1 MPKDPRNAI
10 NSPLGLSIAL
20 LIGRITP
27 NCVGHRLV
35 NYAADRISARKDW
48 KMVQAARLNQWVARG
63 ESLDQAA
70 LDEAVRDN
78 FRCTARSIF
87 DLYHNINNPNIFRQI
102 VDVHPTAEQL
112 LNRPEFSERGLVVA
126 GIHMS
131 NFDFIGQAAGIVGV
145 KAMFL
150 ALPDTHPGYR
160 KQLEMRKEKGMNI
173 VPTSM
178 GTIKKAVKYLREGGM
193 VMTGIDR
200 PDESF
205 PYRPLFFGRPAPL
218 PIHHI
223 FMALK
228 AQVPILV
235 GSVIGRP
242 DGKYH
247 FLFSDPIEMQLN
259 PDKHQEIVQNA
270 ESVLRIV
277 ENFIRQDPSQWSMTF
292 PVWPDA
298 MPQVPM

>member
-35 NYAADRISARKDW
+35 NHAADRISARKDW
-48 KMVQAARLNQWVARG
+48 KMVQAVRLNQWVVRG
-63 ESLDQAA
+63 ESLDQAE
-70 LDEAVRDN
+70 LDEAVREN

-87 DLYHNINNPNIFRQI
+87 DLYHNINNPNVFHQI
-102 VDVHPTAEQL
+102 VEVHPTAEQL
-112 LNRPEFSERGLVVA
+112 LHRPEFSERGLVVA

-131 NFDFIGQAAGIVGV
+131 NFDFIGQAAGIEGV

-178 GTIKKAVKYLREGGM
+178 GAIKKAVKYLREGGV

-259 PDKHQEIVQNA
+259 PDKHQEIVHNA

-298 MPQVPM
+298 MSQVPM